1 MRWEVVY
8 EPSVLKAVGS
18 CGGRE
23 LTDELRPAGPP
34 AKLEID
40 ANPRIL
46 DANGSDAT
54 ELTVSVRDAQGIL
67 VPNSGEVHFE
77 VAGPGMLRGI
87 GGAPIAKISAGVG
100 RMLLQ
105 STTKPGEITVRAI
118 FENLPPAV
126 VTVTTR

>member
-1 MRWEVVY
+1 MRWDVVY
-8 EPSVLKAVGS
+8 EPSALKAVGS

-23 LTDELRPAGPP
+23 LTDELRSAGTPARI
-34 AKLEID
+34 EVD
-40 ANPRIL
+40 ANPGIL
-46 DANGSDAT
+46 EADRSDVT
-54 ELTVSVRDAQGIL
+54 ELTVRVRDAQGTL
-67 VPNSGEVHFE
+67 VPISGEVRFE

-87 GGAPIAKISAGVG
+87 GGAPAAKISAGVG

-126 VTVTTR
+126 VTVTGQ